1 MKAPEPD
8 QTDTSPIQN
17 ECGKQV
23 SNWRQIRRHTDALL
37 PNGCAAA
44 RDSAGLGQH
53 AKAPEQAQKGASPI
67 NRVVT
72 SRSLVGDISVVTL
85 IRTGTLDHCQNAKQ
99 AR

>member
-1 MKAPEPD
+1 MKGNAAIIKFSHNSN
-8 QTDTSPIQN
+8 TY
-17 ECGKQV
+17 KQ
-23 SNWRQIRRHTDALL
+23 RML

-53 AKAPEQAQKGASPI
+53 VKAPEQAQKDASPI
-67 NRVVT
+67 NRIVT